1 MRARA
6 HTHFLDFLFHFVCLH
21 FVPGFEPA
29 SDRWWTLAAS
39 QQPMLSATAEYSI
52 TRFVCRS
59 CEQQE
64 RDSMRKKKKAKHTTT
79 AVSSRSS
86 NGSSSNSEYN
96 IFETNMFRWKLW
108 QLLSCAISF
117 FAFLLLLFPPPSCR
131 CRRRRRRVPMHLSAH
146 HFGTSALRRD
156 LFVSCKRQACA
167 RASALAIYKKP
178 TRWNRL
184 NLILFYDL
192 CWYLMCVVCALLA
205 VCAVRIWFEWRTTPT
220 VAHTIR
226 DFMNLFIGWFY
237 KHIIFTLETDDRESR
252 IRDAMDTFGFMTAFR
267 WVDLRTAR
275 WFAITFL
282 L

>member
-64 RDSMRKKKKAKHTTT
+64 RDSMRKKKKAKQTTT

-117 FAFLLLLFPPPSCR
+117 FASLLLLFSTAVVPLPSSPSSC
-131 CRRRRRRVPMHLSAH
+131 PNASFSAS
-146 HFGTSALRRD
+146 FRNECTSSR
-156 LFVSCKRQACA
+156 F
-167 RASALAIYKKP
+167 
-178 TRWNRL
+178 
-184 NLILFYDL
+184 
-192 CWYLMCVVCALLA
+192 
-205 VCAVRIWFEWRTTPT
+205 
-220 VAHTIR
+220 IR
-226 DFMNLFIGWFY
+226 
-237 KHIIFTLETDDRESR
+237 
-252 IRDAMDTFGFMTAFR
+252 
-267 WVDLRTAR
+267 
-275 WFAITFL
+275 FL
-282 L
+282 